1 MERARTDPDAFA
13 ELYRRYVDRVHAY
26 ARRRTGSCEA
36 AEEITSAT
44 FEKAL
49 RGLHRFRWG
58 PGGVGPWLFRI
69 AANELTDHHRRQGRR
84 RGDRRQ
90 RAVDRLADRVAF
102 DDLETVENADRV
114 MQLRI
119 ALDGLNPRYQRALSL
134 RHLAGLDHHDAARA
148 MGLSPKVMAVL
159 VHRATAALAKQM
171 EILDQEQQGG
181 RDGRA

>member
-1 MERARTDPDAFA
+1 
-13 ELYRRYVDRVHAY
+13 
-26 ARRRTGSCEA
+26 
-36 AEEITSAT
+36 
-44 FEKAL
+44 
-49 RGLHRFRWG
+49 
-58 PGGVGPWLFRI
+58 
-69 AANELTDHHRRQGRR
+69 
-84 RGDRRQ
+84 
-90 RAVDRLADRVAF
+90 
-102 DDLETVENADRV
+102 

-181 RDGRA
+181 RNGRA